1 MVHPSQKQPTYP
13 RRSAPACVTI
23 TRRGRSRSFRIR
35 PWVTAGA
42 LGAFLMLSA
51 AYLGATAYLIY
62 RDDLLGGSLAR
73 QVEMQHAY
81 EERIAALRS
90 ELDRI
95 ASRHVVATQGVEDQ
109 LALLLERQAVIQSRQ
124 SVLDQ
129 LIEEARE
136 NGVAI
141 ARAAARLP
149 KARPA
154 AEMIALETAADV
166 APLAY
171 APREREADAVI
182 TETLIRTPEA
192 SVLAVDRE
200 NARPVITEV
209 QSSLDDAET
218 QQRDALDALDAAAKV
233 EAERLSSALA
243 PLGIDIDPAEDGPRG
258 GPFVPADGL
267 HFVERAA
274 LLGRDLAELAALR
287 RTAAALPL
295 GMPVRASAVSSGFG
309 YRDDPFLGRR
319 ALHAGLDFVA
329 ATGTEVRATAPGV
342 VVSAGWS
349 GGYGKMI
356 EIRHANGVSTRYGHL
371 SAVLVQR
378 GENIGAGT
386 AIGRV
391 GSTGRSTGPHL
402 HYETRRDGAPVD
414 PAIYLAAGKAL

>member
-1 MVHPSQKQPTYP
+1 M
-13 RRSAPACVTI
+13 AA
-23 TRRGRSRSFRIR
+23 
-35 PWVTAGA
+35 AA
-42 LGAFLMLSA
+42 LGSFLAFSA
-51 AYLGATAYLIY
+51 ACLGATAYLIY

-73 QVEMQHAY
+73 QVAMQHAY

-95 ASRHVVATQGVEDQ
+95 ASRHVVETQGVEDH

-124 SVLDQ
+124 SALDQ
-129 LIEEARE
+129 LVEKARE
-136 NGVAI
+136 SGVAI
-141 ARAAARLP
+141 AQAVARLP

-154 AEMIALETAADV
+154 AETVAIETAADV

-171 APREREADAVI
+171 APRERKADAAI

-192 SVLAVDRE
+192 SVLSADRE
-200 NARPVITEV
+200 SLRPVLGEV
-209 QSSLDDAET
+209 QSSLDDAES
-218 QQRDALDALDAAAKV
+218 QQRDVLDALDAATEA

-243 PLGIDIDPAEDGPRG
+243 PLGVDIEPSEDGPRG
-258 GPFVPADGL
+258 GPFIPADGM

-274 LLGRDLAELAALR
+274 LLERDLAELAMLR

-309 YRDDPFLGRR
+309 HRHDPFLKRR

-329 ATGTEVRATAPGV
+329 ATGADVRTTAPGV

-349 GGYGKMI
+349 GGYGKMV

-378 GENIGAGT
+378 GEHVATGAT
-386 AIGRV
+386 IGRV

-402 HYETRRDGAPVD
+402 HYETRKNGAPVN